1 MGAYDQPAATALR
14 LITAKGAAVP
24 IKRTVETMTDPV
36 TQARTSTTT
45 TYTMRAVG
53 LPPGRSAAYRIG
65 TLEGRKLLELH
76 IAQKGLAI
84 EPGPGDVVTWAG
96 AEWTVF
102 WSDTYKPD
110 GATAVYT
117 LAYAER

>member
-1 MGAYDQPAATALR
+1 MGAYDSAADSALR

-24 IKRTVETMTDPV
+24 IRRTVETLADPV
-36 TQARTSTTT
+36 TQTRVTSTATH
-45 TYTMRAVG
+45 TMQAVG
-53 LPPGRSAAYRIG
+53 LPPGRSASYRIG

-76 IAQKGLAI
+76 IAQNGLAI
-84 EPGPGDVVTWAG
+84 EPLPGDVVTWAG

-102 WSDTYKPD
+102 WADTYKPD
-110 GATAVYT
+110 GVSAVYT